1 MSPLRHALLTLLPVL
16 PLLTATSARADL
28 PSESMYMT
36 RAEIPDES
44 LRGVI
49 GITFVSVFTGPERL
63 IDGQEPLIM
72 RGFEGQLPVFVPS
85 GDSFSPDGTLSL
97 DAMRPISGWDYDF
110 TALRKFPAVEQRGEY
125 VRVVIDAQTNERAW
139 LRLAPSNG
147 KEPGVEFMS
156 FSSPDWS
163 WSGIELYGLT
173 PRAETRLYNSPR
185 PESRWHPLSPSRPPR
200 RQGEV
205 VHDLRIIKAH
215 GNFVQVGEM
224 TELDQ
229 ELAPV
234 GWVPLSDEEGVLLIW
249 PVYASMC

>member
-1 MSPLRHALLTLLPVL
+1 MSPLRHALLSILPVL
-16 PLLTATSARADL
+16 LLLTASSARADL
-28 PSESMYMT
+28 PHEAMYLT

-49 GITFVSVFTGPERL
+49 GIAFVSVYTGPESL
-63 IDGQEPLIM
+63 LAGQEAPQA
-72 RGFEGQLPVFVPS
+72 RGFEGQLPLFVPS
-85 GDSFSPDGTLSL
+85 GDGFSPDGTLFL
-97 DAMRPISGWDYDF
+97 ETMRPISGWDYDY

-139 LRLAPSNG
+139 LHLSPSNG
-147 KEPGVEFMS
+147 KEPGVEFMA

-163 WSGIELYGLT
+163 WSGIELYDLT
-173 PRAETRLYNSPR
+173 PRAETRLYNAPR
-185 PESRWHPLSPSRPPR
+185 TEARWHPLSPSRPPR

-205 VHDLRIIKAH
+205 VHDLRIIKTH

-224 TELDQ
+224 TELYQD
-229 ELAPV
+229 LAPV

-249 PVYASMC
+249 PVYAPMC